1 MQERSSEGTPNS
13 GKASAHMYKPTFKT
27 KRATT
32 HIPCLFLPFQSGSSK
47 LLIYFHGNAE
57 DVGLSYEMLDHLRS
71 SLKLN
76 ILAVEYPGYG
86 IFEEEGGCDA
96 ERITQDCDVVYRFVL
111 NKVNGLEEK
120 DILLFGRSMG
130 SGPAS
135 YLASTYRPGALILM
149 SPYTSIKNVVRSKVG
164 WFLSTMIAEHFD
176 NLKFMQ
182 NVVCPTFIVHGQKD
196 ALIPYDHA

>member
-1 MQERSSEGTPNS
+1 MTKTKSSSPTRINAHIANAKRSSL
-13 GKASAHMYKPTFKT
+13 
-27 KRATT
+27 
-32 HIPCLFLPFQSGSSK
+32 HIPCLYLPYQSGSSK
-47 LLIYFHGNAE
+47 VLIYFHGNAE

-76 ILAVEYPGYG
+76 VLAVEYPGYG
-86 IFEEEGGCDA
+86 IFAEEGGCDA
-96 ERITQDCDVVYRFVL
+96 ERITQDCDIVYRFVL
-111 NKVNGLEEK
+111 QEIDGILEK

-149 SPYTSIKNVVRSKVG
+149 SPYTSIKNVVKSKVG
-164 WFLSTMIAEHFD
+164 WLLSTMVAEHFD
-176 NLKFMQ
+176 NLKMMPK
-182 NVVCPTFIVHGQKD
+182 VVCPTFIVHGQRD